1 MFKCWS
7 IDDAS
12 IMLNSNAEI
21 DYKDKNLIYLQ
32 TYLKSYTKMIEYI
45 KTKNIIL
52 KLYIIFIQEVRLN

>member
-12 IMLNSNAEI
+12 IMLKSNVEI

-45 KTKNIIL
+45 KTKKIIL